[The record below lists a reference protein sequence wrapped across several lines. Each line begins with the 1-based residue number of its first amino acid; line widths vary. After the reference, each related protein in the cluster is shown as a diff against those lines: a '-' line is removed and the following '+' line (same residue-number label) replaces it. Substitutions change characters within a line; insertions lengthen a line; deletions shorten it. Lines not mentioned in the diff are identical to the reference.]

1 MGVAVTLQWTLQSLA
16 ASHTSLP
23 ERPRLTLQGLTGS
36 ARAYFLARLFAEQ
49 RLPLLIVTPNAVQRN
64 ELCNDLQCL
73 LANLDATLFD
83 QLVLPYAHQG
93 HEPEA
98 ITSANRPRLDEARY
112 RSQSLWQPLWRL
124 LQEEPVIVVTAV
136 ESLRYRVLPPEL
148 LQASLLPLS
157 SSRGHLQS
165 LDQLIAELI
174 QRGYLRVPMVE
185 QVGEFSVRGDIVDIF
200 SPGQRHPW
208 RLEWFGDEI
217 ETIRTFDVVNQ
228 TSLTTVQDIV
238 IAPVHPLGW
247 QPRDAESFDALRRH
261 LLSQDWSESLV
272 ANGIERWASQS
283 PAQWPWGLDTFFY
296 QALSSPLTYVPES
309 GYVCCVGAED
319 IDIILK
325 SPLPPPDVIAIGEA
339 SAALPASCLTDAEAL
354 AGDLRAQTDIV
365 FVQHTPAPHSRH
377 ASHTPVTDLS
387 SRSAPSFFGVLAPFI
402 TQLQQWQAE
411 GYCTLILCRLSLEVQ
426 RMQTLLASYDL
437 GSHPLASCHECLFD
451 DALQPSAILLG
462 VGDLNQGFI
471 LPDLKLVVLREDD
484 IFGNK
489 AQDAKRTSRPSQAS
503 NVFIDFGSLKLG
515 DRVVHVDYGIG
526 RYRGMTFLDTAENR
540 DEFMELEYADGAT
553 LYVPGYRLSVVQKY
567 SGGNDD
573 NDRLD
578 RLGSAAWT
586 RTKARVKESLMAMA
600 GTLVEVH
607 AVRQAEEGFA
617 FSPHSTLH
625 QEFDGRFEF
634 AETEDQLRAIQDVIG
649 DMERPRP
656 MERLVCG
663 DVGYGKTEVAIRAAF
678 KAVYDGK
685 QVAILVPTT
694 VLAQQHYE
702 TFQRRFDAFPVQL
715 GVLSRMRSRKQ
726 QQETLAGLREGRV
739 DIVIGTHRLLQ
750 KDANFKSLGLLV
762 VDEEH
767 RFGVAHK
774 ERIKQMST
782 QVDVL
787 MLSATPIPRSLHMT
801 LVGLRD
807 FSAIETPPEGRS
819 AIQTIVSPFSHDVI
833 QNAIRQELARGGQI
847 FFVHNRID
855 TLPALQAMLADL
867 VPECRVSYAH
877 GQMPERQLEKMMLQ
891 FLNREFDLLLCTTI
905 IESGLDIASVNTII
919 INHAERFG
927 LAQLYQLRGRVGR
940 GTRQAYAYLLIPGD
954 LLLSE
959 DARKRIEAIEEF
971 SELGAGF
978 QLATRDLEIRGAG
991 NLLGAQQS
999 GHIASVG
1006 FDLYCQM
1013 LTEAIQTSRGET
1025 VRVQVDPELR
1035 LELQGHIPT
1044 TYVDSE
1050 AQRLELYRRLATV
1063 EDASAFDALQQEM
1076 RDRFG
1081 PLPTP
1086 VTHLLAVVEL
1096 KILARPLALERI
1108 ESKQRAALLTFH
1120 PQTPADSAV
1129 LLRWLEATE
1138 TLFQFQ
1144 SDHIVRLPL
1153 KGNGAEARL
1162 TFLKKHL
1169 QRLRASANL

>member
-1 MGVAVTLQWTLQSLA
+1 V
-16 ASHTSLP
+16 
-23 ERPRLTLQGLTGS
+23 LTLHGLSGS
-36 ARAYFLARLFAEQ
+36 ARAYFLARLFVGQ
-49 RLPLLIVTPNAVQRN
+49 PLPLFIITPNATQRDQ
-64 ELCNDLQCL
+64 LCNDLQCF
-73 LANLDATLFD
+73 LAHLDVTAFD
-83 QLVLPYAHQG
+83 QLILRYIHRAHAHAHGLESAVSGNGYQPDGALYA
-93 HEPEA
+93 
-98 ITSANRPRLDEARY
+98 Y
-112 RSQSLWQPLWRL
+112 QPMWRL
-124 LQEEPVIVVTAV
+124 LQDEPVIVVTAV
-136 ESLRYRVLPPEL
+136 ESLRYRVLPPDL
-148 LQASLLPLS
+148 LQVTLLPLS
-157 SSRGHLQS
+157 HAHAHLYVHAHAHANGHPQS
-165 LDQLIAELI
+165 LDQLVAELI
-174 QRGYLRVPMVE
+174 KRGYQRVSMVA
-185 QVGEFSVRGDIVDIF
+185 QVGEFSVRGGIVDLF

-208 RLEWFGDEI
+208 RIELFGEEI
-217 ETIRTFDVVNQ
+217 ETIRTFEVVRQ

-247 QPRDAESFDALRRH
+247 QSREAEGFDALRRH
-261 LLSQDWSESLV
+261 LLSQDWGESLV
-272 ANGIERWASQS
+272 ASGIERWASQS
-283 PAQWPWGLDTFFY
+283 PAQWPWGIDTFFY
-296 QALSSPLTYVPES
+296 PTLSSPLAYAPVS
-309 GYVCCVGAED
+309 GYVCCVDAED
-319 IDIILK
+319 IDITLQ
-325 SPLPPPDVIAIGEA
+325 SPLPPPDMITIREA
-339 SAALPASCLTDAEAL
+339 SATLPEPHLLD
-354 AGDLRAQTDIV
+354 AGDLAEQLRAQTAIV
-365 FVQHTPAPHSRH
+365 LKQHTPPPNTREADDTSLTALPSRH
-377 ASHTPVTDLS
+377 APQ
-387 SRSAPSFFGVLAPFI
+387 FFGVLERFI
-402 TQLQQWQAE
+402 TQLQQWRVE
-411 GYCTLILCRLSLEVQ
+411 GYCTLILSRFALEMQRLQ
-426 RMQTLLASYDL
+426 DMLASYEL

-451 DALQPSAILLG
+451 EALSPGAILLG
-462 VGDLNQGFI
+462 VGELSQGFI
-471 LPDLKLVVLREDD
+471 LPALKLVVLREDD

-489 AQDAKRTSRPSQAS
+489 SQDPQPASRQSQAS
-503 NVFIDFGSLKLG
+503 HVFIDFGSLKLG

-526 RYRGMTFLDTAENR
+526 RYRGMTFLDTGLDTSENR

-573 NDRLD
+573 SERLD
-578 RLGSAAWT
+578 RLGSAVWT
-586 RTKARVKESLMAMA
+586 RTKARVKESLVAMA

-617 FSPHSTLH
+617 FSPHSALH

-634 AETEDQLRAIQDVIG
+634 VETEDQLRAIQDVME
-649 DMERPRP
+649 DMERAQP

-694 VLAQQHYE
+694 VLAQQHYD
-702 TFQRRFDAFPVQL
+702 TFRKRFDSFPVNTSL
-715 GVLSRMRSRKQ
+715 LSRMRSRKQ
-726 QQETLAGLREGRV
+726 QQDTLSGLRQGTV

-750 KDANFKSLGLLV
+750 KDIDFKSLGLLV

-787 MLSATPIPRSLHMT
+787 MLSATPIPRSLHMA

-819 AIQTIVSPFSHDVI
+819 AIKTMVSPFSRDVI
-833 QNAIRQELARGGQI
+833 ETAIRQELARGGQI

-855 TLPALQAMLADL
+855 TLPALRAMLAEI

-971 SELGAGF
+971 SELGSGF

-1006 FDLYCQM
+1006 FDLYCQI
-1013 LTEAIQTSRGET
+1013 LTEAIQTTRGET
-1025 VRVQVDPELR
+1025 VRVRVDPELR
-1035 LELQGHIPT
+1035 LEIQGHIPT
-1044 TYVDSE
+1044 AYVDRE

-1063 EDASAFDALQQEM
+1063 EDDGALEALRQEI

-1081 PLPTP
+1081 PLPLP

-1096 KILARPLALERI
+1096 KILARHLALERI
-1108 ESKQRAALLTFH
+1108 ESKPHAALLTFH
-1120 PQTPADSAV
+1120 PQTPVDAAV

-1144 SDHIVRLPL
+1144 SDHVVRLPL
-1153 KGNGAEARL
+1153 KGSAAEARL

-1169 QRLRASANL
+1169 QRLRASASL

>member
-1 MGVAVTLQWTLQSLA
+1 M
-16 ASHTSLP
+16 
-23 ERPRLTLQGLTGS
+23 
-36 ARAYFLARLFAEQ
+36 
-49 RLPLLIVTPNAVQRN
+49 
-64 ELCNDLQCL
+64 
-73 LANLDATLFD
+73 
-83 QLVLPYAHQG
+83 
-93 HEPEA
+93 
-98 ITSANRPRLDEARY
+98 
-112 RSQSLWQPLWRL
+112 
-124 LQEEPVIVVTAV
+124 
-136 ESLRYRVLPPEL
+136 
-148 LQASLLPLS
+148 
-157 SSRGHLQS
+157 
-165 LDQLIAELI
+165 
-174 QRGYLRVPMVE
+174 
-185 QVGEFSVRGDIVDIF
+185 
-200 SPGQRHPW
+200 
-208 RLEWFGDEI
+208 
-217 ETIRTFDVVNQ
+217 
-228 TSLTTVQDIV
+228 
-238 IAPVHPLGW
+238 
-247 QPRDAESFDALRRH
+247 
-261 LLSQDWSESLV
+261 
-272 ANGIERWASQS
+272 
-283 PAQWPWGLDTFFY
+283 
-296 QALSSPLTYVPES
+296 
-309 GYVCCVGAED
+309 
-319 IDIILK
+319 
-325 SPLPPPDVIAIGEA
+325 
-339 SAALPASCLTDAEAL
+339 
-354 AGDLRAQTDIV
+354 
-365 FVQHTPAPHSRH
+365 
-377 ASHTPVTDLS
+377 
-387 SRSAPSFFGVLAPFI
+387 
-402 TQLQQWQAE
+402 
-411 GYCTLILCRLSLEVQ
+411 
-426 RMQTLLASYDL
+426 
-437 GSHPLASCHECLFD
+437 
-451 DALQPSAILLG
+451 
-462 VGDLNQGFI
+462 
-471 LPDLKLVVLREDD
+471 
-484 IFGNK
+484 
-489 AQDAKRTSRPSQAS
+489 
-503 NVFIDFGSLKLG
+503 
-515 DRVVHVDYGIG
+515 
-526 RYRGMTFLDTAENR
+526 
-540 DEFMELEYADGAT
+540 
-553 LYVPGYRLSVVQKY
+553 QKY

-573 NDRLD
+573 SERLD
-578 RLGSAAWT
+578 RLGSAAWN

-617 FSPHSTLH
+617 FSSHSAMH

-634 AETEDQLRAIQDVIG
+634 VETEDQLRAIQDVME

-685 QVAILVPTT
+685 QVAVLVPTT

-702 TFQRRFDAFPVQL
+702 TFRQRFDTFPVNI

-726 QQETLAGLREGRV
+726 VQETLAGLHEGAV
-739 DIVIGTHRLLQ
+739 NIVVGTHRLLQ
-750 KDANFKSLGLLV
+750 KDVEFKALGLLV

-774 ERIKQMST
+774 ERIKQMSAL
-782 QVDVL
+782 VDVL

-819 AIQTIVSPFSHDVI
+819 AIQTVVSTFSREVI

-855 TLPALQAMLADL
+855 TLPAMQAMLAEI

-891 FLNREFDLLLCTTI
+891 FLNCEFDLLLCTTI

-971 SELGAGF
+971 SELGSGF

-1013 LTEAIQTSRGET
+1013 LTDAIQTSRGE
-1025 VRVQVDPELR
+1025 RVQVRVDPELR
-1035 LELQGHIPT
+1035 LEVQGHIPT
-1044 TYVDSE
+1044 AYVDSE
-1050 AQRLELYRRLATV
+1050 AQRLALYRRLATV
-1063 EDASAFDALQQEM
+1063 EHDEALEALQQEI

-1081 PLPTP
+1081 PLPVP
-1086 VTHLLAVVEL
+1086 VTHLLVIVEL
-1096 KILARPLALERI
+1096 KILARHLALERI
-1108 ESKQRAALLTFH
+1108 ESKQQAAILTFH
-1120 PQTPADSAV
+1120 PQTPVDSTV

-1144 SDHIVRLPL
+1144 SDHVVRLPL
-1153 KGNGAEARL
+1153 KGKGSEARL

-1169 QRLRASANL
+1169 QRLRASASL

>member
-1 MGVAVTLQWTLQSLA
+1 LQALSSPLVP
-16 ASHTSLP
+16 LP
-23 ERPRLTLQGLTGS
+23 ERPLLTLQGLSGS
-36 ARAYFLARLFAEQ
+36 ARAYFLARLFATQ
-49 RLPLLIVTPNAVQRN
+49 RLPLLIVAPNAAQRDQ
-64 ELCNDLQCL
+64 LHDDLQCL
-73 LANLDATLFD
+73 LAGLDATTFD
-83 QLVLPYAHQG
+83 QLVLRYIHNG
-93 HEPEA
+93 HRPEA
-98 ITSANRPRLDEARY
+98 AASENGSPPDYALHVY
-112 RSQSLWQPLWRL
+112 QPLWRL
-124 LQEEPVIVVTAV
+124 LQDEPVVVVTAV
-136 ESLRYRVLPPEL
+136 ESLRYRVLPPDL
-148 LQASLLPLS
+148 LQASSLS
-157 SSRGHLQS
+157 LSHAHANGRPQP
-165 LDQLIAELI
+165 LDQLVAALI
-174 QRGYLRVPMVE
+174 GRGYQRVPMVE

-200 SPGQRHPW
+200 SPGQRYPW
-208 RLEWFGDEI
+208 RIELFGDEI
-217 ETIRTFDVVNQ
+217 ETIRTFEVVRQ
-228 TSLTTVQDIV
+228 TSLSTVQDIV

-247 QPRDAESFDALRRH
+247 QPREAAGFEALRRY
-261 LLSQDWSESLV
+261 LLSQEWSESLV

-283 PAQWPWGLDTFFY
+283 PAQWPWGMDTFFY
-296 QALSSPLTYVPES
+296 QTLSNPLAYVPAS
-309 GYVCCVGAED
+309 GCVCCVDAEETD
-319 IDIILK
+319 IRLQQ
-325 SPLPPPDVIAIGEA
+325 PPPPDMIAIGEA
-339 SAALPASCLTDAEAL
+339 SAALPESHLLDADDLAEQLRSQTAIVLQQYPLPPQTREAHRTPLTVL
-354 AGDLRAQTDIV
+354 PSRRAPQ
-365 FVQHTPAPHSRH
+365 
-377 ASHTPVTDLS
+377 
-387 SRSAPSFFGVLAPFI
+387 FFGVLERLI

-411 GYCTLILCRLSLEVQ
+411 GYATLILCRFALEVQ
-426 RMQTLLASYDL
+426 GMQAMLASYDL
-437 GSHPLASCHECLFD
+437 GSHLLASCHECLFD
-451 DALQPSAILLG
+451 EALQPGAILLG
-462 VGDLNQGFI
+462 MGELTQGFI
-471 LPDLKLVVLREDD
+471 LPDAKLAVLREDD

-489 AQDAKRTSRPSQAS
+489 SQSTKRVSRQPQSAHQAI
-503 NVFIDFGSLKLG
+503 IDFGSLKLG

-526 RYRGMTFLDTAENR
+526 RYRGMTFLDTGVDTGENR

-573 NDRLD
+573 SGRLD
-578 RLGSAAWT
+578 RLGSAAWS
-586 RTKARVKESLMAMA
+586 RTKARVRESLMAMA
-600 GTLVEVH
+600 STLVEVH

-617 FSPHSTLH
+617 FSPHSALH

-634 AETEDQLRAIQDVIG
+634 VETEDQLRAIQDVME
-649 DMERPRP
+649 DMERARP
-656 MERLVCG
+656 MDRLVCG

-694 VLAQQHYE
+694 VLAQQHYD
-702 TFQRRFDAFPVQL
+702 TFRQRFDAFPVHL
-715 GVLSRMRSRKQ
+715 GMLSRMRSRKQ
-726 QQETLAGLREGRV
+726 QQEILLGLRQGTV

-750 KDANFKSLGLLV
+750 KDVDFKSLGLLV

-819 AIQTIVSPFSHDVI
+819 AIQTFVSPFSREVI

-855 TLPALQAMLADL
+855 TLPALQAMLAEL

-877 GQMPERQLEKMMLQ
+877 GQMPERQLENMMLQ

-954 LLLSE
+954 LLLSA

-971 SELGAGF
+971 SELGSGF

-1013 LTEAIQTSRGET
+1013 LSEAIQTTRGET
-1025 VRVQVDPELR
+1025 VRVRVDPELR
-1035 LELQGHIPT
+1035 LEIQGHIPT
-1044 TYVDSE
+1044 VYVDSE

-1063 EDASAFDALQQEM
+1063 EDDGALHALQQEI

-1081 PLPTP
+1081 PLPVS
-1086 VTHLLAVVEL
+1086 VTHLLAVVAL
-1096 KILARPLALERI
+1096 KILARQLALERI

-1120 PQTPADSAV
+1120 PQTPVGSTV

-1138 TLFQFQ
+1138 TLFQFR
-1144 SDHIVRLPL
+1144 SDHVIRLHL
-1153 KGNGAEARL
+1153 KGNCAEARL
-1162 TFLKKHL
+1162 AFLKKHL

>member
-1 MGVAVTLQWTLQSLA
+1 LA
-16 ASHTSLP
+16 
-23 ERPRLTLQGLTGS
+23 
-36 ARAYFLARLFAEQ
+36 
-49 RLPLLIVTPNAVQRN
+49 
-64 ELCNDLQCL
+64 
-73 LANLDATLFD
+73 
-83 QLVLPYAHQG
+83 
-93 HEPEA
+93 
-98 ITSANRPRLDEARY
+98 
-112 RSQSLWQPLWRL
+112 
-124 LQEEPVIVVTAV
+124 
-136 ESLRYRVLPPEL
+136 
-148 LQASLLPLS
+148 
-157 SSRGHLQS
+157 
-165 LDQLIAELI
+165 
-174 QRGYLRVPMVE
+174 
-185 QVGEFSVRGDIVDIF
+185 
-200 SPGQRHPW
+200 
-208 RLEWFGDEI
+208 
-217 ETIRTFDVVNQ
+217 
-228 TSLTTVQDIV
+228 
-238 IAPVHPLGW
+238 
-247 QPRDAESFDALRRH
+247 
-261 LLSQDWSESLV
+261 
-272 ANGIERWASQS
+272 
-283 PAQWPWGLDTFFY
+283 
-296 QALSSPLTYVPES
+296 YVPAA
-309 GYVCCVGAED
+309 GYICCVDAED
-319 IDIILK
+319 IDIMLQQP
-325 SPLPPPDVIAIGEA
+325 SPPDMIAIGEA
-339 SAALPASCLTDAEAL
+339 SAALPASSLLDADELAEQLRMQTAIVLTQHALPPQTREAEA
-354 AGDLRAQTDIV
+354 RALIIV
-365 FVQHTPAPHSRH
+365 
-377 ASHTPVTDLS
+377 S
-387 SRSAPSFFGVLAPFI
+387 SRRAPQFFGVLERLI

-411 GYCTLILCRLSLEVQ
+411 GYCTLILCRFALEVQ
-426 RMQTLLASYDL
+426 RMQAMLASYDL
-437 GSHPLASCHECLFD
+437 GSHPLVSCHECLLD
-451 DALQPSAILLG
+451 EALQPGTILLG
-462 VGDLNQGFI
+462 IGELSQGFI
-471 LPDLKLVVLREDD
+471 LPDLKLAVLREDD
-484 IFGNK
+484 IFGDK
-489 AQDAKRTSRPSQAS
+489 SHEAKRVSRQAPSAHQA
-503 NVFIDFGSLKLG
+503 VIDFGSLKPG

-526 RYRGMTFLDTAENR
+526 RYRGMTFLDTGVDTRENR

-573 NDRLD
+573 SDRLD

-586 RTKARVKESLMAMA
+586 RTKARVRESLMAMA
-600 GTLVEVH
+600 GALVEVH

-617 FSPHSTLH
+617 FSPHSALH

-634 AETEDQLRAIQDVIG
+634 VETEDQLRAIQDVMA

-694 VLAQQHYE
+694 VLAQQHYD
-702 TFQRRFDAFPVQL
+702 TFRQRFDAFPVH
-715 GVLSRMRSRKQ
+715 VDMLSRMRSRKQ
-726 QQETLAGLREGRV
+726 QQEILVGLRQGTV

-750 KDANFKSLGLLV
+750 KDVDFKALGLLV

-774 ERIKQMST
+774 ERIKQMSV
-782 QVDVL
+782 QVDIL

-807 FSAIETPPEGRS
+807 FSAIETPPEGRT
-819 AIQTIVSPFSHDVI
+819 AIQTIVSPFSRDVI
-833 QNAIRQELARGGQI
+833 QKAIRQELARGGQI

-855 TLPALQAMLADL
+855 TLPALQTMLAEL

-905 IESGLDIASVNTII
+905 IESGLDIASVNTIM

-971 SELGAGF
+971 SELGSGF

-1013 LTEAIQTSRGET
+1013 LSEAIQATRGET
-1025 VRVQVDPELR
+1025 IRVRVDPELR
-1035 LELQGHIPT
+1035 LEIQGHIPT

-1063 EDASAFDALQQEM
+1063 EDDGVLDALQQEM

-1081 PLPTP
+1081 PLPVP
-1086 VTHLLAVVEL
+1086 VTHLLAIVEL
-1096 KILARPLALERI
+1096 KILARQLALERI
-1108 ESKQRAALLTFH
+1108 ETKQRNALLTFH
-1120 PQTPADSAV
+1120 PQTPVDSAG

-1138 TLFQFQ
+1138 MLFHFQ
-1144 SDHIVRLPL
+1144 SDHVIRLPL
-1153 KGNGAEARL
+1153 KGPHAEARL
-1162 TFLKKHL
+1162 AFLKKHL
-1169 QRLRASANL
+1169 QRLRASDRL

>member
-1 MGVAVTLQWTLQSLA
+1 M
-16 ASHTSLP
+16 P
-23 ERPRLTLQGLTGS
+23 ERPRLTLQGITGS
-36 ARAYFLARLFAEQ
+36 ARAYVLALLFAEH
-49 RLPLLIVTPNAVQRN
+49 RPPLLIVTPDAPQRDQ
-64 ELCNDLQCL
+64 LCHDLQSL
-73 LANLDATLFD
+73 LANHEATEFD
-83 QLVLPYAHQG
+83 QRVLRYLGAENGAQPSYG
-93 HEPEA
+93 
-98 ITSANRPRLDEARY
+98 LDVY
-112 RSQSLWQPLWRL
+112 QPLWRL
-124 LQEEPVIVVTAV
+124 LRDEPVIVVTAV
-136 ESLRYRVLPPEL
+136 ASLRHRILPPNQ
-148 LQASLLPLS
+148 LQASLLTLSQSHAPGQQQPLE
-157 SSRGHLQS
+157 QF
-165 LDQLIAELI
+165 IAEVI
-174 QRGYLRVPMVE
+174 ERGYQRVPMVE
-185 QVGEFSVRGDIVDIF
+185 CEGEFSVRGDIVDIF

-208 RLEWFGDEI
+208 RIEFFGDEI
-217 ETIRTFDVVNQ
+217 ETIRTLEVVRQ
-228 TSLTTVQDIV
+228 TSLSTVQEIV
-238 IAPVHPLGW
+238 VAPVHPLGW
-247 QPRDAESFDALRRH
+247 QHREATGFDALRRH
-261 LLSQDWSESLV
+261 LISQGWSESLV
-272 ANGIERWASQS
+272 ANGIERWATQS
-283 PAQWPWGLDTFFY
+283 PAQWPWGIDTFFY
-296 QALSSPLTYVPES
+296 RTQSSPLAYVPES
-309 GYVCCVGAED
+309 GYICCVDAED
-319 IDIILK
+319 IEITLQQH
-325 SPLPPPDVIAIGEA
+325 LPPPDEIVIGEA
-339 SAALPASCLTDAEAL
+339 SATLPETHLLDVDDLAQQLRTQTAIVFQRHTPPPGSDKASPTALPS
-354 AGDLRAQTDIV
+354 RQ
-365 FVQHTPAPHSRH
+365 APQ
-377 ASHTPVTDLS
+377 
-387 SRSAPSFFGVLAPFI
+387 FFGVVERLI

-411 GYCTLILCRLSLEVQ
+411 GYCTLILCRLALEVQ
-426 RMQTLLASYDL
+426 RMQAMLASYDL
-437 GSHPLASCHECLFD
+437 GSHPLAACHECLFD
-451 DALQPSAILLG
+451 DTLQPGAILLG
-462 VGDLNQGFI
+462 VGDLSQGFI
-471 LPDLKLVVLREDD
+471 LPDLKLAVLREDD

-489 AQDAKRTSRPSQAS
+489 SQDAKRASRPSQSAS

-526 RYRGMTFLDTAENR
+526 RYRGMTFLDTGVDTGENR

-573 NDRLD
+573 ADRLD

-586 RTKARVKESLMAMA
+586 RTKARVRESLMAMA
-600 GTLVEVH
+600 SALVEVH
-607 AVRQAEEGFA
+607 AVRQAEEGFS
-617 FSPHSTLH
+617 FSPNTVLH

-634 AETEDQLRAIQDVIG
+634 VETEDQLSAIQDVME
-649 DMERPRP
+649 DMERPQP

-694 VLAQQHYE
+694 VLAQQHYD
-702 TFQRRFDAFPVQL
+702 TFRQRFDAFPVDI
-715 GVLSRMRSRKQ
+715 GVLSRMRTRKQ
-726 QQETLAGLREGRV
+726 QQETLAGLRQGDV
-739 DIVIGTHRLLQ
+739 NIVIGTHRLLQ
-750 KDANFKSLGLLV
+750 KDVDFKSLGLLV

-819 AIQTIVSPFSHDVI
+819 AIQTIVTPFSRDVI
-833 QNAIRQELARGGQI
+833 QNAIRQELQRGGQI

-855 TLPALQAMLADL
+855 TLPALQAMLAEI

-971 SELGAGF
+971 SELGSGF

-1013 LTEAIQTSRGET
+1013 LAEAIQTTRGET
-1025 VRVQVDPELR
+1025 VRVRVDPELR
-1035 LELQGHIPT
+1035 LEIQGHIPT
-1044 TYVDSE
+1044 AYVDSE

-1063 EDASAFDALQQEM
+1063 EDDDALDALQREI

-1081 PLPTP
+1081 PMPVP
-1086 VTHLLAVVEL
+1086 VTHLLVVVEL
-1096 KILARPLALERI
+1096 KILARQLAVERI
-1108 ESKQRAALLTFH
+1108 ESKPRAVLLTFH
-1120 PQTPADSAV
+1120 PPTPVDSAV

-1144 SDHIVRLPL
+1144 SDHVIRLPL
-1153 KGNGAEARL
+1153 KGNRAEARL
-1162 TFLKKHL
+1162 TLLKKHL
-1169 QRLRASANL
+1169 QRLRASASL

>member
-1 MGVAVTLQWTLQSLA
+1 MTLQQTLQSL
-16 ASHTSLP
+16 SPSPLP
-23 ERPRLTLQGLTGS
+23 ERPLLALRGLSGS

-49 RLPLLIVTPNAVQRN
+49 RLPLLIVTPGAAQRDQ
-64 ELCNDLQCL
+64 LCHDLQSL
-73 LANLDATLFD
+73 LANLDATAFD
-83 QLVLPYAHQG
+83 QLVLPYLHNG
-93 HEPEA
+93 HGPEVTA
-98 ITSANRPRLDEARY
+98 SDNGSRPDDAQFL
-112 RSQSLWQPLWRL
+112 SQLLWQPLWRL
-124 LQEEPVIVVTAV
+124 LQDEPVIVVTAV
-136 ESLRYRVLPPEL
+136 ESLRYLVLPPDV

-157 SSRGHLQS
+157 SSHGDLQS
-165 LDQLIAELI
+165 LDQLATELVE
-174 QRGYLRVPMVE
+174 RGYRRVPMVE

-208 RLEWFGDEI
+208 RIEWFGDEI
-217 ETIRTFDVVNQ
+217 ETIRTFEVVRQ

-247 QPRDAESFDALRRH
+247 QHREAEGFDALRRH
-261 LLSQDWSESLV
+261 LLSQGWSESLV

-283 PAQWPWGLDTFFY
+283 PAQWPWGIDTFFY
-296 QALSSPLTYVPES
+296 PASSSPLAYVPES
-309 GYVCCVGAED
+309 GYVCCAGAEE
-319 IDIILK
+319 IDITLQQ
-325 SPLPPPDVIAIGEA
+325 PLPPPDMIAIGEA
-339 SAALPASCLTDAEAL
+339 CAALPESCLIDADDL
-354 AGDLRAQTDIV
+354 ADQLRSQTAIV
-365 FVQHTPAPHSRH
+365 FKQHL
-377 ASHTPVTDLS
+377 PVPNTREAGNVPLTELP
-387 SRSAPSFFGVLAPFI
+387 SRSAPQFFGVLDRLI
-402 TQLQQWQAE
+402 TQLQQWQVE
-411 GYCTLILCRLSLEVQ
+411 GYCILILCRLALEVQ
-426 RMQTLLASYDL
+426 RMQTMLASYEL
-437 GSHPLASCHECLFD
+437 GSHLLASCHECLFD
-451 DALQPSAILLG
+451 EALQPGAILLG
-462 VGDLNQGFI
+462 VGELSQGFM
-471 LPDLKLVVLREDD
+471 LPDLKFAVLREDD

-489 AQDAKRTSRPSQAS
+489 TRDTKRVSRQSQAS
-503 NVFIDFGSLKLG
+503 NVFIDFGSLKSG

-573 NDRLD
+573 SDRLD

-617 FSPHSTLH
+617 FSPHSALH
-625 QEFDGRFEF
+625 QEFDGRFEY
-634 AETEDQLRAIQDVIG
+634 AETEDQLRAIQDVME
-649 DMERPRP
+649 DMERAQP

-694 VLAQQHYE
+694 VLAQQHDD
-702 TFQRRFDAFPVQL
+702 TFQQRFDSFPVTI
-715 GVLSRMRSRKQ
+715 GVMSRMRSRKQ
-726 QQETLAGLREGRV
+726 QQETLAGLREGTV

-750 KDANFKSLGLLV
+750 KDVTFKSLGLLV

-819 AIQTIVSPFSHDVI
+819 AIQTIVSPFSRDVI
-833 QNAIRQELARGGQI
+833 ANAIRQELARGGQI

-855 TLPALQAMLADL
+855 TLPALQAMLAEL
-867 VPECRVSYAH
+867 VPECRISYAH

-971 SELGAGF
+971 SELGSGF

-1013 LTEAIQTSRGET
+1013 LAEAIQTSRGEA

-1035 LELQGHIPT
+1035 LEIQGHIPT
-1044 TYVDSE
+1044 AYVDRE

-1063 EDASAFDALQQEM
+1063 EDDRALDALQQEM

-1081 PLPTP
+1081 PLPVP

-1096 KILARPLALERI
+1096 KILARQLALERI

-1120 PQTPADSAV
+1120 PQTPVDSAV

-1144 SDHIVRLPL
+1144 SDHMIRLPL
-1153 KGNGAEARL
+1153 KGHRAEARL

-1169 QRLRASANL
+1169 QRLRTNANL

>member
-1 MGVAVTLQWTLQSLA
+1 VAVTLQQTLQSLSPGLA
-16 ASHTSLP
+16 SLP
-23 ERPRLTLQGLTGS
+23 ELPLLTLQGLSGS
-36 ARAYFLARLFAEQ
+36 ARAYFIARLFAEQ
-49 RLPLLIVTPNAVQRN
+49 RLPLFIVTSNATQRDQ
-64 ELCNDLQCL
+64 LCDDLQCL
-73 LANLDATLFD
+73 LSHVDVTTYE
-83 QLVLPYAHQG
+83 QLVLRYSHHG
-93 HEPEA
+93 HGPESVA
-98 ITSANRPRLDEARY
+98 SEHPAQPDYARY
-112 RSQSLWQPLWRL
+112 VYQPLWRL
-124 LQEEPVIVVTAV
+124 LQDEPVIVVTAV
-136 ESLRYRVLPPEL
+136 ASLRYCVLSPAL
-148 LQASLLPLS
+148 LQVSLLPLS
-157 SSRGHLQS
+157 QTHANGRLQP
-165 LDQLIAELI
+165 LDQLVAEFVG
-174 QRGYLRVPMVE
+174 RGYQRVPMVE
-185 QVGEFSVRGDIVDIF
+185 QVGEFSIRGDIVDIF
-200 SPGQRHPW
+200 SPGQRHP
-208 RLEWFGDEI
+208 RRIELFGDEI
-217 ETIRTFDVVNQ
+217 ETIRTFDVVRQ
-228 TSLTTVQDIV
+228 TSLTTVQDIL
-238 IAPVHPLGW
+238 IAPVHPLSW
-247 QPRDAESFDALRRH
+247 QPRDTEGFEVLGH
-261 LLSQDWSESLV
+261 YLLSQAWSESLV

-283 PAQWPWGLDTFFY
+283 PAQWPWGIDTFFY
-296 QALSSPLTYVPES
+296 QTLSTPLAYLPAAS
-309 GYVCCVGAED
+309 YLCCVDAEE
-319 IDIILK
+319 IDIMLQH
-325 SPLPPPDVIAIGEA
+325 LPPPDLITIGEA
-339 SAALPASCLTDAEAL
+339 RAALPASSLLNEDELAAQLREKTAIVLKQHALLPTIHEAEA
-354 AGDLRAQTDIV
+354 
-365 FVQHTPAPHSRH
+365 TPLTVLPSRR
-377 ASHTPVTDLS
+377 TPQ
-387 SRSAPSFFGVLAPFI
+387 FFGVLERLI

-411 GYCTLILCRLSLEVQ
+411 GYCTLILCRFALEVQ
-426 RMQTLLASYDL
+426 RMQSVLASYDL
-437 GSHPLASCHECLFD
+437 GSHPLATCHACLFD
-451 DALQPSAILLG
+451 EALQPGAILLSTG
-462 VGDLNQGFI
+462 ELSQGFI

-489 AQDAKRTSRPSQAS
+489 SQETKRASRQPQSAHQAI
-503 NVFIDFGSLKLG
+503 IDFGSLKPG

-526 RYRGMTFLDTAENR
+526 RYRGMTFLDTSENR

-567 SGGNDD
+567 SGGHDD

-586 RTKARVKESLMAMA
+586 RTKARVRESLLAMA
-600 GTLVEVH
+600 GALVEVH
-607 AVRQAEEGFA
+607 AARQAEEGFA
-617 FSPHSTLH
+617 FSPAGTLH

-634 AETEDQLRAIQDVIG
+634 VETEDQIRAIQDVME

-694 VLAQQHYE
+694 VLAQQHYD
-702 TFQRRFDAFPVQL
+702 TFCRRFAAFPVHL
-715 GVLSRMRSRKQ
+715 GMLSRMRSRKQ
-726 QQETLAGLREGRV
+726 LQETLGGLREGTV

-750 KDANFKSLGLLV
+750 KDVVFKSLGLLV

-774 ERIKQMST
+774 ERIKQMSM

-801 LVGLRD
+801 LMGLRD

-819 AIQTIVSPFSHDVI
+819 AIQTIVAPFSREVI

-855 TLPALQAMLADL
+855 TLPAMQMMLAEL

-877 GQMPERQLEKMMLQ
+877 GQMPERQLENMMLQ

-954 LLLSE
+954 LLLSD

-971 SELGAGF
+971 SELGSGF

-991 NLLGAQQS
+991 NLLGPQQS

-1013 LTEAIQTSRGET
+1013 LSDAIQTTRGET
-1025 VRVQVDPELR
+1025 VRVRVDPELR
-1035 LELQGHIPT
+1035 LDIQGHIPT
-1044 TYVDSE
+1044 TYVVSE

-1063 EDASAFDALQQEM
+1063 ENEGDLKALQQEM

-1081 PLPTP
+1081 PLPVS
-1086 VTHLLAVVEL
+1086 VTQLFAIVAL
-1096 KILARPLALERI
+1096 KILARQLALERI
-1108 ESKQRAALLTFH
+1108 ETKQRSAFLTFH
-1120 PQTPADSAV
+1120 PQTPVDSAV

-1144 SDHIVRLPL
+1144 SDHVVRLPL
-1153 KGNGAEARL
+1153 KGPDVEARL

-1169 QRLRASANL
+1169 QRLQASVSL

>member
-1 MGVAVTLQWTLQSLA
+1 MTLKQTLQSLA
-16 ASHTSLP
+16 PNHAPLP
-23 ERPRLTLQGLTGS
+23 ERPVRKLQGLSGS
-36 ARAYFLARLFAEQ
+36 ARAYFLARLFAEH
-49 RLPLLIVTPNAVQRN
+49 RLPLFIVAPNADQRDR
-64 ELCNDLQCL
+64 LCNDLQCL
-73 LANLDATLFD
+73 LANLDATSFD
-83 QLVLPYAHQG
+83 QLVLRYIHNG
-93 HEPEA
+93 LEA
-98 ITSANRPRLDEARY
+98 TDQAR
-112 RSQSLWQPLWRL
+112 WHPLWRL
-124 LQEEPVIVVTAV
+124 RHDEPVIVVTAV
-136 ESLRYRVLPPEL
+136 ESLRYPVVPPEV
-148 LQASLLPLS
+148 LQAALLPLS
-157 SSRGHLQS
+157 HSRSGGHLLP
-165 LDQLIAELI
+165 LDDLVAALVD
-174 QRGYLRVPMVE
+174 RGYQRVPMVE
-185 QVGEFSVRGDIVDIF
+185 EVGEFSVRGDIVDIF

-208 RLEWFGDEI
+208 RIELFGDEI
-217 ETIRTFDVVNQ
+217 ETIRTFEVVRQ
-228 TSLTTVQDIV
+228 TSLSTVPDIV

-247 QPRDAESFDALRRH
+247 QPREAVGFDALRRH

-283 PAQWPWGLDTFFY
+283 PAEWPWGVDMFFDST
-296 QALSSPLTYVPES
+296 LTSPLAYCPAR
-309 GYVCCVGAED
+309 GYVCVVDVETLETT
-319 IDIILK
+319 LK
-325 SPLPPPDVIAIGEA
+325 HALPLPDAIAISEA
-339 SAALPASCLTDAEAL
+339 RAELPPACLLD
-354 AGDLRAQTDIV
+354 AGDLDEQLRAQTAIALH
-365 FVQHTPAPHSRH
+365 QHALPPTRQEAADAPL
-377 ASHTPVTDLS
+377 TDLP
-387 SRSAPSFFGVLAPFI
+387 SRGVPQFFGVLEQFI
-402 TQLQQWQAE
+402 TQLQQWRAE
-411 GYCTLILCRLSLEVQ
+411 GYCVLILCRFALEVQ
-426 RMQTLLASYDL
+426 RMQTMLASYEL
-437 GSHPLASCHECLFD
+437 GAHPIAACHECLFD
-451 DALQPSAILLG
+451 EALQPGGILLG
-462 VGDLNQGFI
+462 VGELSQGFV
-471 LPDLKLVVLREDD
+471 LPDHKLVVLREDD

-489 AQDAKRTSRPSQAS
+489 TQDTKRAARSSQAA
-503 NVFIDFGSLKLG
+503 NVFIDFGSMKLG

-526 RYRGMTFLDTAENR
+526 RYRGMTFLDTSENR

-573 NDRLD
+573 HDRLD
-578 RLGSAAWT
+578 RLGSVAWN

-600 GTLVEVH
+600 GTLVDVH
-607 AVRQAEEGFA
+607 AARQSEEGFA
-617 FSPHSTLH
+617 FSPHSALH

-634 AETEDQLRAIQDVIG
+634 VETEDQLRAIQDVME

-656 MERLVCG
+656 MERLVVG

-685 QVAILVPTT
+685 QVAVLVPTT

-702 TFQRRFDAFPVQL
+702 TFRQRFDTFPVNL

-726 QQETLAGLREGRV
+726 QQETLAGLREGTV
-739 DIVIGTHRLLQ
+739 DIVVGTHRLLQ
-750 KDANFKSLGLLV
+750 KDVDFKSLGLLV

-819 AIQTIVSPFSHDVI
+819 AIQTIVSPFSRDVI
-833 QNAIRQELARGGQI
+833 ANAIRRELARGGQI

-855 TLPALQAMLADL
+855 TLPALQAMLAEI

-877 GQMPERQLEKMMLQ
+877 GQMPERQLEKMMMQ

-971 SELGAGF
+971 SELGSGF

-1013 LTEAIQTSRGET
+1013 LTDAIQTSRGET
-1025 VRVQVDPELR
+1025 VRVRVDPELR
-1035 LELQGHIPT
+1035 LEIHGHIPT
-1044 TYVDSE
+1044 AYVDSE

-1063 EDASAFDALQQEM
+1063 EDDGALENLQQEM

-1081 PLPTP
+1081 PLQEP
-1086 VTHLLAVVEL
+1086 VTHLLMVVEC
-1096 KILARPLALERI
+1096 KILARDLALERI
-1108 ESKQRAALLTFH
+1108 ETKQRAALLTFH
-1120 PQTPADSAV
+1120 PQTPVDSAV

-1144 SDHIVRLPL
+1144 SDHVVRLPL
-1153 KGNGAEARL
+1153 RGKGAEARL

-1169 QRLRASANL
+1169 QRLRASASL

>member
-1 MGVAVTLQWTLQSLA
+1 MTLQQTLQLLSPGHA
-16 ASHTSLP
+16 PLP
-23 ERPRLTLQGLTGS
+23 ESPVHTLQGLSGS
-36 ARAYFLARLFAEQ
+36 ARAYVLARLFAEH
-49 RLPLLIVTPNAVQRN
+49 RLPLLIVTPTASQRDQ
-64 ELCNDLQCL
+64 LYSDLQSL
-73 LANLDATLFD
+73 LAPLEATPFD
-83 QLVLPYAHQG
+83 QLVLRYIHNGQGAPSAATGNGSQPDYAQH
-93 HEPEA
+93 
-98 ITSANRPRLDEARY
+98 IY
-112 RSQSLWQPLWRL
+112 QPLWRL
-124 LQEEPVIVVTAV
+124 LQDEPVIVVTAV
-136 ESLRYRVLPPEL
+136 ASLRYRVLPPDL

-157 SSRGHLQS
+157 HAPSQANGSTRPLE
-165 LDQLIAELI
+165 QLITELI
-174 QRGYLRVPMVE
+174 QRGYQRVPMVE
-185 QVGEFSVRGDIVDIF
+185 HVGEFSVRGDIVDIF

-208 RLEWFGDEI
+208 RIELFGDEI
-217 ETIRTFDVVNQ
+217 ETIRAFEVARQ
-228 TSLTTVQDIV
+228 TSLTTVPDIV

-247 QPRDAESFDALRRH
+247 QPREAAGFDALRRH
-261 LLSQDWSESLV
+261 LLAQDWSESLV

-283 PAQWPWGLDTFFY
+283 PAQWPWGLEAFFCP
-296 QALSSPLTYVPES
+296 ALSSPLTYRPVS
-309 GYVCCVGAED
+309 GYVCCVDAEA
-319 IDIILK
+319 IDIALQQ
-325 SPLPPPDVIAIGEA
+325 PLAPDVIAINEA
-339 SAALPASCLTDAEAL
+339 TAPLPESSLLD
-354 AGDLRAQTDIV
+354 AGDLAEQLREQTAIV
-365 FVQHTPAPHSRH
+365 FKQHALPPDFRDGDDAARSELPSRRAPQ
-377 ASHTPVTDLS
+377 
-387 SRSAPSFFGVLAPFI
+387 FFGLVERLI
-402 TQLQQWQAE
+402 TQLEQWRAE
-411 GYCTLILCRLSLEVQ
+411 GYCTLILCRFALEVQ
-426 RMQTLLASYDL
+426 RMQSMLASYDL
-437 GSHPLASCHECLFD
+437 GARPLASCHECLFD
-451 DALQPSAILLG
+451 ETLQPGAILLG
-462 VGDLNQGFI
+462 VGELSEGFI
-471 LPDLKLVVLREDD
+471 LPDLKLAVLRDDD
-484 IFGNK
+484 IFGHK
-489 AQDAKRTSRPSQAS
+489 TRETQRASRSSQAA
-503 NVFIDFGSLKLG
+503 NVFIDFGSLKPG
-515 DRVVHVDYGIG
+515 ERVVHVDYGIG
-526 RYRGMTFLDTAENR
+526 RYRGMTFLDTGLDTGENR

-573 NDRLD
+573 SDRLD
-578 RLGSAAWT
+578 RLGSVAWT

-607 AVRQAEEGFA
+607 AMRQSEEGFA
-617 FSPHSTLH
+617 FSPHSALH

-634 AETEDQLRAIQDVIG
+634 VETEDQLRAIQDVIE

-694 VLAQQHYE
+694 VLAQQHYD
-702 TFQRRFDAFPVQL
+702 TFRQRFDAFPVSI

-726 QQETLAGLREGRV
+726 LQETLAGLRQGTV
-739 DIVIGTHRLLQ
+739 DIVVGTHRLLQ
-750 KDANFKSLGLLV
+750 KDVTFKSLGLLV

-819 AIQTIVSPFSHDVI
+819 AIQTIVSPFSREVTEK
-833 QNAIRQELARGGQI
+833 AIRQELARGGQI

-855 TLPALQAMLADL
+855 TLPALQAMLAEI

-954 LLLSE
+954 LLISE

-971 SELGAGF
+971 SELGSGF

-1013 LTEAIQTSRGET
+1013 LSDAIQTTRGEA
-1025 VRVQVDPELR
+1025 VRVRVDPELR
-1035 LELQGHIPT
+1035 LEIQGHIPT
-1044 TYVDSE
+1044 AYIDSE

-1063 EDASAFDALQQEM
+1063 EDDAALGALQQEM

-1081 PLPTP
+1081 PLPMP
-1086 VTHLLAVVEL
+1086 VTHLLLVVEL
-1096 KILARPLALERI
+1096 KILARHLALERI

-1120 PQTPADSAV
+1120 PQTPVDSTV
-1129 LLRWLEATE
+1129 LLHWLEATE
-1138 TLFQFQ
+1138 ILFQFQ
-1144 SDHIVRLPL
+1144 SDHGVRLPL
-1153 KGNGAEARL
+1153 KGRDADARL
-1162 TFLKKHL
+1162 AFLKKHL
-1169 QRLRASANL
+1169 QRLRASASL

>member
-1 MGVAVTLQWTLQSLA
+1 MTLQQTLQSLA
-16 ASHTSLP
+16 PSRAPLLG
-23 ERPRLTLQGLTGS
+23 RPLRLTLQRLSGS
-36 ARAYFLARLFAEQ
+36 ATAYFLARLFVEQ
-49 RLPLLIVTPNAVQRN
+49 RLPLFIVTPNDTQRDQ
-64 ELCNDLQCL
+64 LCNDLQGF
-73 LANLDATLFD
+73 LAGLDPTPFD
-83 QLVLPYAHQG
+83 QLVLPYRHRGRGPASAALG
-93 HEPEA
+93 HRPQPE
-98 ITSANRPRLDEARY
+98 EALHVY
-112 RSQSLWQPLWRL
+112 QPLWRL
-124 LQEEPVIVVTAV
+124 LQDEPVIVVTAV
-136 ESLRYRVLPPEL
+136 ASLRYRVLPPDV
-148 LQASLLPLS
+148 LQASLLSLSRSPSHATGSLRPLE
-157 SSRGHLQS
+157 
-165 LDQLIAELI
+165 QLATELI
-174 QRGYLRVPMVE
+174 ERGYRRVPMVE
-185 QVGEFSVRGDIVDIF
+185 QVGEFSVRGDIVDLF

-208 RLEWFGDEI
+208 RIEWFGDEI
-217 ETIRTFDVVNQ
+217 ETIRTFEVLKQ
-228 TSLTTVQDIV
+228 TSLTTVQNIV

-247 QPRDAESFDALRRH
+247 QPGEAAGFDALRRH
-261 LLSQDWSESLV
+261 LLSQNWRESLV

-283 PAQWPWGLDTFFY
+283 PAQWPWGVDMFFY
-296 QALSSPLTYVPES
+296 HTLSTPLAYVPES
-309 GYVCCVGAED
+309 GYVCCVDAED
-319 IDIILK
+319 IDIMLQQ
-325 SPLPPPDVIAIGEA
+325 PLPPPDRIVIGEA
-339 SAALPASCLTDAEAL
+339 SAALPESYLLDADAL
-354 AGDLRAQTDIV
+354 AEQLQSQTAIV
-365 FVQHTPAPHSRH
+365 FKQRPLPPNVREAD
-377 ASHTPVTDLS
+377 ASPVTRLPS
-387 SRSAPSFFGVLAPFI
+387 HRAPQFFGVLDRLI
-402 TQLQQWQAE
+402 TQLHQWRTE
-411 GYCTLILCRLSLEVQ
+411 GYCTLILCRFALEVQ
-426 RMQTLLASYDL
+426 RLQAMLASYDL

-451 DALQPSAILLG
+451 DALQPGAILLG
-462 VGDLNQGFI
+462 VGELSQGFI
-471 LPDLKLVVLREDD
+471 LPDCKLAVLREDD

-489 AQDAKRTSRPSQAS
+489 AQEVKRASRPSSAS
-503 NVFIDFGSLKLG
+503 NVFIDFGSLKPG

-526 RYRGMTFLDTAENR
+526 RYRGMTFLDTGEHR

-567 SGGNDD
+567 SGGNHDD
-573 NDRLD
+573 SERLD

-600 GTLVEVH
+600 STLVEVH
-607 AVRQAEEGFA
+607 AERQGEAGFA
-617 FSPHSTLH
+617 FSPHSALH
-625 QEFDGRFEF
+625 QEFDSRFEF
-634 AETEDQLRAIQDVIG
+634 VETEDQRRAIQDVME
-649 DMERPRP
+649 DMERARP

-694 VLAQQHYE
+694 VLAQQHYD
-702 TFQRRFDAFPVQL
+702 TFQQRFDAFPVSID
-715 GVLSRMRSRKQ
+715 VLSRMRSRKQ
-726 QQETLAGLREGRV
+726 LQDTLSGLRQGTV

-750 KDANFKSLGLLV
+750 KDVGFKSLGLLV

-774 ERIKQMST
+774 ERIKQMSS

-819 AIQTIVSPFSHDVI
+819 AIQTMVTPFSRDVI

-855 TLPALQAMLADL
+855 TLPALQAMLAEI
-867 VPECRVSYAH
+867 VPECRVRYVH
-877 GQMPERQLEKMMLQ
+877 GQMPERQLETMMLN

-959 DARKRIEAIEEF
+959 DARKRIEAIQEF
-971 SELGAGF
+971 SELGSGF

-1013 LTEAIQTSRGET
+1013 LSEAIQTTRGET
-1025 VRVQVDPELR
+1025 VHVRVDPELR
-1035 LELQGHIPT
+1035 LEIQGHIPA
-1044 TYVDSE
+1044 TYVDTE

-1063 EDASAFDALQQEM
+1063 EDDRALDRLQQEI

-1081 PLPTP
+1081 PLPAP
-1086 VTHLLAVVEL
+1086 VIHLLAIVEL
-1096 KILARPLALERI
+1096 KILARQLALERI
-1108 ESKQRAALLTFH
+1108 ESKPQAVLLTFH
-1120 PQTPADSAV
+1120 PETQVDSTV

-1144 SDHIVRLPL
+1144 SDHVIRLPL
-1153 KGNGAEARL
+1153 PGHRADARL
-1162 TFLKKHL
+1162 AFLKKHL
-1169 QRLRASANL
+1169 QRLRASASL